1 MNKTILCVLIVGSVL
16 LFFATQVIA
25 DDEGSSFPEAH
36 RDFFQLLG
44 PSTTELT
51 VRYLFQPETQDED
64 GPSEFDLHQF
74 QGTLDFPVPVSSDSY
89 YRFGGEYQLGRYDF
103 TNAGVG
109 NSRLDEEDLHKI
121 ELSFGMGT
129 FLNEEMLITGSLTPG
144 IYSDMNG
151 GLDEDDF
158 KFQGMGMLVYRM
170 NPTAQLLAGIK
181 WSEDFDDYPL
191 FPILGMRLLSENGLV
206 HLNLTLPLEARLGYN
221 FSTNAQAY
229 TGFWISGDEYQVS
242 FDQDDEFHLQNQ
254 ERRFGVGVL
263 VWLNDRI
270 QVSIEGGALMGGV
283 FEFKKE
289 NPGQF
294 EDEVDPTGYLAGS
307 LGLAF

>member
-1 MNKTILCVLIVGSVL
+1 MNKTIACFLVIGFVLPL
-16 LFFATQVIA
+16 LAVA
-25 DDEGSSFPEAH
+25 DDEGSGFLEEH
-36 RDFFQLLG
+36 QDFFHLLG

-74 QGTLDFPVPVSSDSY
+74 QGTLDFPVPISSDSF

-103 TNAGVG
+103 SNARTQ
-109 NSRLDEEDLHKI
+109 NSRLEDEDLHKI

-129 FLNEEMLITGSLTPG
+129 FLDEDLLVSGFLTPG
-144 IYSDMNG
+144 IYSDLNE

-158 KFQGMGMLVYRM
+158 QLQGMGMLVYRM
-170 NPTAQLLAGIK
+170 NPTAQLLVGVK
-181 WSEDFDDYPL
+181 WSEDFDEYPL
-191 FPILGMRLLSENGLV
+191 FPILGMRLLSENGQV

-221 FSTNAQAY
+221 FTTNAQAY
-229 TGFWISGDEYQVS
+229 TGFWISGDQYQVA
-242 FDQDDEFHLQNQ
+242 FDQEDEFHLQNQ
-254 ERRFGVGVL
+254 ERRLGIGVL

-270 QVSIEGGALMGGV
+270 QVSIEGGALVGGV
-283 FEFKKE
+283 FDLKTT

-294 EDEVDPTGYLAGS
+294 NDGVDPTGYLTGS